1 MAGNE
6 TVGLSWFET
15 LKAKLNPS
23 ALMQQFRESKS
34 TILEM
39 ILYFGIGFFTSF
51 LLKRY
56 GQYIIVFIIMLI
68 VLQQSGIIQVTVDWN
83 TIQHFMGL
91 QKTVVEGNIVT
102 LFWEWVKLNLVPVLS
117 FCVGFIL
124 GLKVG

>member
-51 LLKRY
+51 VLKRY

-91 QKTVVEGNIVT
+91 QKTVVQGNIVT